1 MKRGFILQNGDEI
14 VSGAI
19 DEGITSII
27 LTNKDGV
34 FRLHF
39 GSMDKTGMHS
49 YTWYASDL
57 ELGDTLQICYT
68 DVINIS
74 EPQEIMDYNSLDHD
88 KLELDYYHRLKK
100 ELMDEGSLQNDGSL
114 E

>member
-1 MKRGFILQNGDEI
+1 MKGFTLQKGNNI
-14 VSGAI
+14 ISGAI
-19 DEGITSII
+19 EEGITSII

-39 GSMDKTGMHS
+39 GSMDKTGMHA

-68 DVINIS
+68 NIVNIS
-74 EPQEIMDYNSLDHD
+74 EPQSILDYNSLDHD
-88 KLELDYYHRLKK
+88 KIELEYYHRLKK
-100 ELMDEGSLQNDGSL
+100 ELIEEGVLPNDNAL
-114 E
+114 D

>member
-1 MKRGFILQNGDEI
+1 MKGFTLKKDNII
-14 VSGAI
+14 ISGAI

-39 GSMDKTGMHS
+39 GRMDKTGMHS

-57 ELGDTLQICYT
+57 ELGDLLQICYT
-68 DVINIS
+68 DIITIS
-74 EPQEIMDYNSLDHD
+74 EPQVILDYSSLDHD
-88 KLELDYYHRLKK
+88 KLELDYYYRLKR
-100 ELMDEGSLQNDGSL
+100 ELIEEGVLPNDNDL
-114 E
+114 D